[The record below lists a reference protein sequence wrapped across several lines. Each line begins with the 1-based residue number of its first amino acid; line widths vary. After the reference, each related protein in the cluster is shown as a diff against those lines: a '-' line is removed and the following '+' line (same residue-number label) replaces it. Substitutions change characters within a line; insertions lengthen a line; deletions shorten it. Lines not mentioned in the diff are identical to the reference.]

1 MVNHWRKSSMVKKN
15 RIILIDA
22 DVVSHFITGGEIY
35 MLPSIFPYKMK
46 ILDKVYDELENFKSK
61 KTQID
66 NLVNQ
71 RILEIM
77 PFPDENSEI
86 RKEYFWI
93 KKQMFKGDG
102 ESATLAV
109 TRYSHDI
116 VGSSNLRDIKS
127 YCLMHSIDYLTTMDF
142 LCRALE
148 TGRMDLARC
157 NNFISSVVNSGS
169 KLPVKSM
176 EEYACREV
184 NL

>member
-1 MVNHWRKSSMVKKN
+1 MAKKN

-22 DVVSHFITGGEIY
+22 DVVSHFITGQEIY
-35 MLPSIFPYKMK
+35 TLPTIFPYKMK

-61 KTQID
+61 KTQVD
-66 NLVNQ
+66 NLINQ
-71 RILEIM
+71 KILEIM
-77 PFPDENSEI
+77 PFPDDSSEI
-86 RKEYFWI
+86 RKEYYWI

-109 TRYSHDI
+109 TRYSNDI
-116 VGSSNLRDIKS
+116 VGSSNLKDIKS
-127 YCLMHSIDYLTTMDF
+127 YCVMHSIDYLSTMDF

-148 TGRMDLARC
+148 TGKMDLARC
-157 NNFISSVVNSGS
+157 NNFITNVLKSGS

-176 EEYACREV
+176 AQHTCREI